1 MENGLARTP
10 QHSIVTYVLTYIYMY
25 SRHNYTVPVVAAC
38 CGVLRVAV
46 CCSVLQCVAVTFT
59 HDITTRYLLLQ
70 RVAVCCVLQCVAV
83 CCRVL
88 QCVAVIFTQDIATR
102 YLFVVGVVGFVENS
116 LARTSGKHSPM
127 LFCVRADVCMRVC
140 VKT

>member
-1 MENGLARTP
+1 
-10 QHSIVTYVLTYIYMY
+10 VLQCVSVYCSVIQ
-25 SRHNYTVPVVAAC
+25 C
-38 CGVLRVAV
+38 VAV
-46 CCSVLQCVAVTFT
+46 CFSVLQCVAMCCS
-59 HDITTRYLLLQ
+59 ILQ
-70 RVAVCCVLQCVAV
+70 CVVVCCSVLQCVAV